1 MRLRLTD
8 EAKADL
14 SDIRDYLEPRS
25 MQGFTRVTSAIFT
38 TMKQLES
45 FPFLGREGEV
55 ESTREITVPST
66 EYRVIYRINEPY
78 YIDVVRVM
86 HAKRR
91 YPPEGE

>member
-25 MQGFTRVTSAIFT
+25 VQGFTRVTSAIFT

-45 FPFLGREGEV
+45 FPFLGG
-55 ESTREITVPST
+55 TPIADPP
-66 EYRVIYRINEPY
+66 IYRTNLSQLVDHFQGATPHH
-78 YIDVVRVM
+78 D
-86 HAKRR
+86 AD
-91 YPPEGE
+91 PEDSGTMYH